1 MDERKSPVH
10 ISLDVSALDPEIL
23 NSTGDLEP
31 GGMETEDVKT
41 IVQHALF
48 NQRLVSLDVVE
59 FNAKIGNDIKS
70 LDAIKSI
77 FGDGMDAVD
86 LDDGL
91 YDY

>member
-1 MDERKSPVH
+1 MDEERAPIH

-31 GGMETEDVKT
+31 GGMETEDIKA